1 MSRLGTFAVLGLGL
15 TAGAA
20 GHYLYV
26 HPPLEVVTLLSA
38 WHGTAPAAERIIL
51 YYRDPSGAPYW
62 SAAPKQDGSGRDYL
76 PVYDDEEP
84 SFDSTPSEQSAS
96 VAASTGERK
105 VLYYRNPMGASDT
118 SPVPKKD
125 PMGMDYIPVYADE
138 AAADPGTVKVSLDK
152 IQRIGVR
159 TEKASS
165 RSIVQAVRTVGRVE
179 HDETRLTIVAL
190 RTDGF
195 IEDLFVNKAGQHV
208 KQGEPLFRLYSS
220 QIQLAQSDLIV
231 AMRADGRRLGPEAD
245 KTLEG
250 AMLRLRNLGIPQS
263 RIDEVRKT
271 NTNPRTIDWPSP
283 ATGDIIEKKVINGQR
298 VMAGDELYRIAD
310 HSHVWVIADVAE
322 ADIGSIKVGTPA
334 TVTLRADQS
343 RPVQGNVTF
352 IYPELKEET
361 RTVPVRIELPN
372 PEQRL
377 RTSMYADVVFQVGG
391 EEGAVTTVPDSA
403 IIDSGTRQ
411 VVLVAK
417 GDGRFEPRAVKLGR
431 RGEGYVEINEGLRPG
446 EDVVTSANFLI
457 DAESNLKAALQTF
470 SQQETQP

>member
-1 MSRLGTFAVLGLGL
+1 MKRLGSLISLAMS
-15 TAGAA
+15 AA
-20 GHYLYV
+20 LVVAFTYWYGGSQARRPGSQTTTTLNAEQT
-26 HPPLEVVTLLSA
+26 PP
-38 WHGTAPAAERIIL
+38 PKAERK
-51 YYRDPSGAPYW
+51 P
-62 SAAPKQDGSGRDYL
+62 
-76 PVYDDEEP
+76 
-84 SFDSTPSEQSAS
+84 
-96 VAASTGERK
+96 
-105 VLYYRNPMGASDT
+105 LYYRNPMGAPDT

-125 PMGMDYIPVYADE
+125 SMGMDYIPVYADE
-138 AAADPGTVKVSLDK
+138 RPDSGTVEVSLDK
-152 IQRIGVR
+152 VQRIGVR
-159 TEKASS
+159 TEKVEA
-165 RSIVQAVRTVGRVE
+165 RPILQAVRAVGRVE

-195 IEDLFVNKAGQHV
+195 IEDLFVNKTGQHV
-208 KQGEPLFRLYSS
+208 KEGEPLFRLYSS

-231 AMRADGRRLGPEAD
+231 AMRADGRRFGPEAD
-245 KTLEG
+245 RTLEG

-298 VMAGDELYRIAD
+298 VMAGEELYRIAD

-322 ADIGSIKVGTPA
+322 ADVGSIKVGTPV
-334 TVTLRADQS
+334 TVTLRADAS
-343 RPVQGNVTF
+343 KPVQGNVTF
-352 IYPELKEET
+352 IHPELKPET

-377 RTSMYADVVFQVGG
+377 KTSMYADVVIQAGG
-391 EEGAVTTVPDSA
+391 EEGAVTAVPYNA
-403 IIDSGTRQ
+403 VIDSGTRQ

-431 RGEGYVEINEGLRPG
+431 RGEGYVEITDGLKPD
-446 EDVVTSANFLI
+446 EEVVTSANFLI